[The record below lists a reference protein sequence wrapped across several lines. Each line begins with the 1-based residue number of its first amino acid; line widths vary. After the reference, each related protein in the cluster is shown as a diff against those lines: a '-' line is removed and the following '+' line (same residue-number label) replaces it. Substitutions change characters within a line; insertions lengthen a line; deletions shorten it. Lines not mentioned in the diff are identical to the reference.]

1 MDEYVENILK
11 KWNLAD
17 LVHRF
22 REEEVNEEAFLLLT
36 PDIIKELIP
45 KLGKRAIFTARF
57 NELKQPPQVH
67 NEPIVQDTIDLLITQ
82 DNTKQ
87 TTHFIE
93 QGPSVSSEFQS
104 VSHIT
109 GSTNDCDSPT
119 AKRVGVSSEPT
130 KTHLDEQR
138 PSTSEFVSLSHAP
151 ASTSDGETP
160 CAKRIKL
167 ESDVFDEF
175 SDSILLEDSSQDST
189 ALLEDENE
197 NMDKTLKDPKV
208 PGVEKL
214 RLLLQQSPFARYLLG
229 LNELD
234 RFHRIDITN
243 FVTQYIYNSNPN
255 ERIKHAEFKYWA
267 EAIVNLFPSENQL
280 ITSDAAIEFYTARL
294 TTRYNYMMK
303 IKKDAK
309 GPVFES
315 ASPSRRGKNVGR
327 KESKDEAELQVVEE
341 LRRIVGSCFVMR
353 DTLNSRSLT
362 PYQRN
367 VLAAYIVNYL
377 MDKNGGPISI
387 RELELY
393 ARAIEQVFPNE
404 NASIYFRRKGNC
416 ANVNGKLYDRYGYMK
431 RKRSMAQG
439 KPYSDFL
446 DGSTPIGRLR
456 EIKTVEEARA
466 LWNETHNARKEVTRK
481 VVPIKLFE
489 QYPFLTQPDGY
500 TLFTDD
506 FDQDHPN
513 SIDTFKRYWPDFA
526 SAIYRYIEENRVLK
540 GVTEFNTED
549 SSKPADNFTIV
560 EIMDGAEAFLYSLP
574 SKWVHKNGWNH
585 VGPDIY
591 SKSSE
596 GTDLSF
602 WPNTPA
608 GYRLLERS
616 KEDPNATLVRDC
628 LAPCRCKI
636 KKSNFTT
643 YEEACLEQQMMEM
656 DNSVEKH
663 DLHQQE
669 HQHKLKSFEVANMSN
684 ENDTEKLN
692 LLQAIDV
699 ISRKESASAQVSLT
713 SSLEST
719 VNALQAK
726 VSQISA
732 EFDAFKALVK
742 AELAAS
748 FQKRTHSE
756 PERVATQAPQ
766 QTITMPPAPSI
777 ASSIIPTVQ
786 NPTIPIVPVLPVN
799 RNTTEGQQAVPPLVP
814 VKNLEDLEA
823 LQERARD
830 ERFVESV
837 VHSLGIVHGQ
847 GRSVG
852 NGWTV
857 SLQTVDYFFD
867 RAFLLRCS
875 WTGSGR
881 NKEKDGARISKIAFH
896 KYDKVIGLFYRVIV
910 YSDPMFTFNDCMKFL
925 HRCIRNAK
933 ARAAESKRMRLSV
946 ARNRKKRS
954 DGIDG
959 FGQML
964 QMDTSHLEQPEEYY
978 YQVEPLVKDEY
989 VEDNASRFDDL

>member
-549 SSKPADNFTIV
+549 YQDDILTSCLILMPLLFKLMVRNKKYWNPTRMDVCHNFIIYATDFKQIV
-560 EIMDGAEAFLYSLP
+560 EILKQREELLTRCELRINPVVVAIGPTIANIESSYIVVESVYYPMESLQ
-574 SKWVHKNGWNH
+574 
-585 VGPDIY
+585 D
-591 SKSSE
+591 
-596 GTDLSF
+596 
-602 WPNTPA
+602 A
-608 GYRLLERS
+608 
-616 KEDPNATLVRDC
+616 
-628 LAPCRCKI
+628 
-636 KKSNFTT
+636 
-643 YEEACLEQQMMEM
+643 
-656 DNSVEKH
+656 VETCVKVCTAMNLRYL
-663 DLHQQE
+663 D
-669 HQHKLKSFEVANMSN
+669 EVASPWMMVQRFVM
-684 ENDTEKLN
+684 KLE
-692 LLQAIDV
+692 LPKDV
-699 ISRKESASAQVSLT
+699 ISTKVFAV
-713 SSLEST
+713 LE
-719 VNALQAK
+719 NLG
-726 VSQISA
+726 
-732 EFDAFKALVK
+732 
-742 AELAAS
+742 
-748 FQKRTHSE
+748 
-756 PERVATQAPQ
+756 
-766 QTITMPPAPSI
+766 
-777 ASSIIPTVQ
+777 
-786 NPTIPIVPVLPVN
+786 LP
-799 RNTTEGQQAVPPLVP
+799 
-814 VKNLEDLEA
+814 
-823 LQERARD
+823 
-830 ERFVESV
+830 
-837 VHSLGIVHGQ
+837 
-847 GRSVG
+847 
-852 NGWTV
+852 
-857 SLQTVDYFFD
+857 
-867 RAFLLRCS
+867 
-875 WTGSGR
+875 
-881 NKEKDGARISKIAFH
+881 
-896 KYDKVIGLFYRVIV
+896 
-910 YSDPMFTFNDCMKFL
+910 
-925 HRCIRNAK
+925 
-933 ARAAESKRMRLSV
+933 MR
-946 ARNRKKRS
+946 
-954 DGIDG
+954 
-959 FGQML
+959 
-964 QMDTSHLEQPEEYY
+964 
-978 YQVEPLVKDEY
+978 
-989 VEDNASRFDDL
+989 